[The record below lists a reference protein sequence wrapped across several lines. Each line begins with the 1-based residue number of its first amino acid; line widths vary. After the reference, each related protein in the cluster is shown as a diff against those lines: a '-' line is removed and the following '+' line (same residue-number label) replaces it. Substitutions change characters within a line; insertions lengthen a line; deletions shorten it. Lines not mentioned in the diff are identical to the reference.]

1 MAKLLKTMLLSASL
15 SLSLIAKAEN
25 SSTPASKKSD
35 KTAKVETSKAPASNK
50 PALSKE
56 RFTLGIS
63 QIVEHPSLDEV
74 RKGTLDYLEANG
86 FKDRIDVEYLNA
98 QGNMGINAQIAKKL
112 LGKRPNAILAIGT
125 PAAQAVI
132 NKNNHTPVVF
142 TPISDPVGARLA
154 KSWDKPGGIATG
166 TSDKSPIIKQIEL
179 IKEIHPQTKK
189 IAILY
194 NPGEANSVSLVEQF
208 KEACKKLNLIPEDGP
223 VQNTTMVFATASSVK
238 ADAIYVPTDN
248 TVVSAIES
256 VIKAGIAK
264 KIPVFTAES
273 ESVAK
278 GALASLA
285 VNYYKLGSQTGE
297 MLAQILEKK
306 SKPANMPVQF
316 QKEFELHINM
326 ENAEKMGA
334 NISKEILAR
343 AVRH

>member
-1 MAKLLKTMLLSASL
+1 MANLLKTMLLSASL
-15 SLSLIAKAEN
+15 SLSLTANAKN
-25 SSTPASKKSD
+25 SAAPSTQKLE
-35 KTAKVETSKAPASNK
+35 TAKK
-50 PALSKE
+50 
-56 RFTLGIS
+56 RFSLGIS

-74 RKGTLDYLEANG
+74 RKGTLEYLDANG
-86 FKDRIDVEYLNA
+86 FKGRIDLEYLNA

-112 LGKRPNAILAIGT
+112 LGKRPDAILAIGT

-142 TPISDPVGARLA
+142 TPISDPVAARLA

-166 TSDKSPIIKQIEL
+166 TSDKSPIIRQIEL
-179 IKEIHPQTKK
+179 IKEIHPKTKK
-189 IAILY
+189 VAILY

-285 VNYYKLGSQTGE
+285 VNYYKLGTQTGE
-297 MLAQILEKK
+297 MLAKILEKK
-306 SKPANMPVQF
+306 AKPGDMPVQF

-326 ENAEKMGA
+326 ENAEKMGVSV
-334 NISKEILAR
+334 SKEILDR
-343 AVRH
+343 AVKH